1 MLMEVPFPAVLLP
14 CLIIRRH
21 VPRSLP
27 DRDKKSYFS
36 CPVGKGNPDIP
47 SVLRR
52 ASCGARPD
60 YPGVAPTDKFRSRQF
75 LCPSDFRT
83 SLWFAPMRSV
93 VVRNSARTQLAPIV
107 D

>member
-60 YPGVAPTDKFRSRQF
+60 WRGAAPMDKFRSRQF
-75 LCPSDFRT
+75 LWLVPIRFS
-83 SLWFAPMRSV
+83 SLSLVYAHAKRGRPE
-93 VVRNSARTQLAPIV
+93 
-107 D
+107 